1 MVATQHGKRDDPAR
15 GHSDVQTA
23 AKEMNATS
31 PKVAELLYLMSL
43 AYLANMTGPFAR
55 FWNGWNPANQ

>member
-1 MVATQHGKRDDPAR
+1 
-15 GHSDVQTA
+15 
-23 AKEMNATS
+23 MNATS